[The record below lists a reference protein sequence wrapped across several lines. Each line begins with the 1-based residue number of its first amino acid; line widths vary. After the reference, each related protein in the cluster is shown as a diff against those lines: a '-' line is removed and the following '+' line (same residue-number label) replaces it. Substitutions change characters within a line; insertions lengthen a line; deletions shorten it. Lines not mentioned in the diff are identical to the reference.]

1 MTRQTKVIAAAAVL
15 AVVFLGGFVPQ
26 YWTARALRNEVD
38 AGQQHIA
45 SMQRKLKF
53 AELRDLVG
61 LMYLEINQK
70 NYGVAREH
78 STRFFTQARE
88 LTGNTSDP
96 TTTAL
101 LQEILQHR
109 DHITAGLAEGQPA
122 IRTNIEEILRKLHE
136 KTRQY

>member
-61 LMYLEINQK
+61 LMYLEIDQK